1 MKRVVFGMLVMLSC
15 IGTAQS
21 QIPTTDVAHIAAD
34 AAGLISTLAEWGK
47 EAASWAKQASDM
59 AGQAKAWIKQ
69 GEDMKAEYDA
79 ITGIRSFGDL
89 FNSPVL
95 RNDMPSDWNS
105 VYDSGK
111 DMAAVGAEA
120 GKIADMRGW
129 SDKIKAAERLSGTMD
144 SDIARVAQRASD
156 MAVANKAVGQNAYAK
171 QPGLMEQIKALMGQI
186 NQTTDAKSVWDL
198 QARLAAE
205 GAAQTAEQNSLL
217 LMVQLQKSEEDLARE
232 QRLGLSRSIIGNTST
247 AIPSL
252 EELM

>member
-1 MKRVVFGMLVMLSC
+1 MRRIVGAVLVMLSC
-15 IGTAQS
+15 MGTAHA

-34 AAGLISTLAEWGK
+34 AAGLLSTLAEWGK

-89 FNSPVL
+89 FDSPVL
-95 RNDMPSDWNS
+95 RNNMPSEWNS

-111 DMAAVGAEA
+111 DLVAVGAEA

-129 SDKIKAAERLSGTMD
+129 SDKIKAAERLTGTMD

-171 QPGLMEQIKALMGQI
+171 QPGLMNQIKALMGQI
-186 NQTTDAKSVWDL
+186 NQATDAKSVWDL

-232 QRLGLSRSIIGNTST
+232 QRLQLSRSISNSKLT
-247 AIPSL
+247 A
-252 EELM
+252 MAGFD